1 MSFIALFG
9 VFYLNFNSLLLSG
22 SGSSL
27 LLMGNGWFAE
37 SGQRPKGRII
47 QPWNHGW
54 TPGELSPR
62 GRSTGYMAKDFDV
75 PGGPNDPDGPQAVVA
90 DIYLLDRN
98 QIDGSAF
105 TSLPLGVENDLV
117 APSD

>member
-1 MSFIALFG
+1 M
-9 VFYLNFNSLLLSG
+9 G
-22 SGSSL
+22 S
-27 LLMGNGWFAE
+27 A
-37 SGQRPKGRII
+37 PKGQESPVLGPR
-47 QPWNHGW
+47 W
-54 TPGELSPR
+54 TPGELLPW
-62 GRSTGYMAKDFDV
+62 GRSTGCMSKDFDV
-75 PGGPNDPDGPQAVVA
+75 PGSPNDPDGPQAVVA